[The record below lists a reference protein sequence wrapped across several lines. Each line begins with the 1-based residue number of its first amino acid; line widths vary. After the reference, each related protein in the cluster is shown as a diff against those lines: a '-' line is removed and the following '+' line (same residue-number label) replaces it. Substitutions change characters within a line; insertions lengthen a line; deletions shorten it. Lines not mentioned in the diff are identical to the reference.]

1 MTHQHNIHGVSKMSP
16 PLQTNRQQQHQSF
29 YSHLSQTTRLSQNQ
43 KKHSLTHTYPDHQSS
58 FIGFLHLLRSIA
70 SSLFNL
76 RARQSFSKISVKVL
90 FSLPLGLEPFN
101 SYSIHFFTQTKS
113 IIIIESCL
121 SVCVLSPPKRLD
133 VRRRNLARRRVTM
146 LSYTWA
152 GSNVNRGMEHSSRN

>member
-1 MTHQHNIHGVSKMSP
+1 MVSVKCHRHCR
-16 PLQTNRQQQHQSF
+16 QTDNNNTNHFTAICPR
-29 YSHLSQTTRLSQNQ
+29 LPGWARTRN
-43 KKHSLTHTYPDHQSS
+43 KHSLTHTYPDHQSS

-133 VRRRNLARRRVTM
+133 VRRWNLARRRVTM

-152 GSNVNRGMEHSSRN
+152 GSNVNRGMEHSSRNWASCT